1 MQLVLFGATGN
12 VGRRIAAIARITAC
26 LTLSF
31 AITSPAVAAAQPS
44 SAQAA
49 DCDRQCLTQL
59 MNGFL
64 SAMVEGKFGAVRLS
78 PDAEIRQNTRV
89 VPLAQTAWKN
99 VKTIKSTM
107 IFADPITGNVV
118 ARTGVELKNARP
130 AYLSTRLRVLPGGT
144 ITDVE
149 LSADTSS
156 RVVASYIYA
165 LDSRYTEVLP
175 PEQRMSRDSLE
186 ALGRRYFIGLTDHHP
201 VAEDYDD
208 RCDRFHSGQR
218 VTNAASN
225 SVEGGPPRTCFGSN
239 NGDRPWGP
247 AIEQRFPIVD
257 PERGIVLGLTLL
269 LYPKSPNLQRMYVS
283 EIFKVVNHKVV
294 QIDNIGLMMQGVPT
308 NGFVH

>member
-1 MQLVLFGATGN
+1 VKRTTTLEQLLTT
-12 VGRRIAAIARITAC
+12 IAF
-26 LTLSF
+26 LTLGTG
-31 AITSPAVAAAQPS
+31 ITSSAALAQPS
-44 SAQAA
+44 SAQTA
-49 DCDRQCLTQL
+49 DCDRQCLSQV
-59 MNGFL
+59 MDRFL
-64 SAMVEGKFGAVRLS
+64 AAMVAGKSDAVRLS
-78 PDAEIRQNTRV
+78 AGAEIRQNTRL
-89 VPLAQTAWKN
+89 VPLAQTAWKD

-107 IFADPITGNVV
+107 MFADPITGNVV
-118 ARTGVELKNARP
+118 ARAGVELKNGRP
-130 AYLSTRLRVLPGGT
+130 AYLSTRLRVLGGK

-156 RVVASYIYA
+156 RVVATYVFA
-165 LDSRYTEVLP
+165 LDPRYSEVLP

-208 RCDRFHSGQR
+208 HCDRYHSGQR
-218 VTNAASN
+218 VTNATSN

-257 PERGIVLGLTLL
+257 AERGIVFGLTLL
-269 LYPKSPNLQRMYVS
+269 LYPKSPNQQRMYVS
-283 EIFKVVNHKVV
+283 EIFKVVNHKIV
-294 QIDNIGLMMQGVPT
+294 QIDNIGLMMQGVTT

>member
-1 MQLVLFGATGN
+1 VKRTTTLEKLLTAAHGIAIVTLGLAICASAAT
-12 VGRRIAAIARITAC
+12 
-26 LTLSF
+26 
-31 AITSPAVAAAQPS
+31 AQPS
-44 SAQAA
+44 PAQAA
-49 DCDRQCLTQL
+49 DCDRQCLSQV
-59 MNGFL
+59 MDSFL
-64 SAMVEGKFGAVRLS
+64 AAMVAGKSDAVRLS
-78 PDAEIRQNTRV
+78 AGAEIRQNTRL
-89 VPLAQTAWKN
+89 VPLAQTAWKD

-107 IFADPITGNVV
+107 MFADPITGNVV
-118 ARTGVELKNARP
+118 ARAGVELKNGRP
-130 AYLSTRLRVLPGGT
+130 AYLSTRLRVLGGK

-156 RVVASYIYA
+156 RVVATYVFA
-165 LDSRYTEVLP
+165 LDPRYSEVLP

-208 RCDRFHSGQR
+208 HCDRYHSGQR
-218 VTNAASN
+218 VTNATSN

-257 PERGIVLGLTLL
+257 AERGIVFGLTLL
-269 LYPKSPNLQRMYVS
+269 LYPKSPNQQRMYVS
-283 EIFKVVNHKVV
+283 EIFKVVNHKIV
-294 QIDNIGLMMQGVPT
+294 QIDNIGLMMQGVTT